1 MYYNIEPSASVLK
14 YHGVDIYS
22 VYKDDT
28 VDFGVRNYLFGTD
41 PMVSDA
47 GREDETAP
55 FDIRDAVYE
64 SIPRGTRKLD
74 VPYRYDPQKDIEQN
88 LKNLIDLGGI
98 DLTAGREVKYEG
110 YGKISTEQADEMT
123 ETRYSFYDGR
133 TNEEKTFTSLTD
145 MLKACGYFA
154 FKLWSADD
162 IVEALEEEAFDKL
175 DRDLTPSEENRL
187 RQMAKSVADTLSY
200 NGIDAL
206 TDCTDREW
214 DSLIDAAKRE
224 LGNGWLKEVT
234 ARGKAKKEKNKKTA
248 R

>member
-1 MYYNIEPSASVLK
+1 MYNTEAPSTSILE
-14 YHGVDIYS
+14 YHGVEIFE
-22 VYKDDT
+22 VYKYDNFNSDP
-28 VDFGVRNYLFGTD
+28 RSYAFGTD
-41 PMVSDA
+41 PMVSDDSHE
-47 GREDETAP
+47 GETAP
-55 FDIRDAVYE
+55 FDIRDDIYE
-64 SIPRGTRKLD
+64 SIPEGKRHLET
-74 VPYRYDPQKDIEQN
+74 PYRYDPHKTVEEN
-88 LKNLIDLGGI
+88 LKHLIDLGGI
-98 DLTAGREVKYEG
+98 DLSNGKKVLYEG
-110 YGKISTEQADEMT
+110 YGKISTEQTDEMT

-187 RQMAKSVADTLSY
+187 KQMAKSVADTLSH

-214 DSLIDAAKRE
+214 DSLIDAAKGE
-224 LGNGWLKEVT
+224 LGNGWLKKVT